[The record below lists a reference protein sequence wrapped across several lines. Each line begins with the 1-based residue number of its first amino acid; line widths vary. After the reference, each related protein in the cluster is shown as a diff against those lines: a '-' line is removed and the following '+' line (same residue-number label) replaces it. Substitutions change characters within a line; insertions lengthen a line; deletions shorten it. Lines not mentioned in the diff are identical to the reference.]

1 MKCAIEPHLNFNM
14 MRFRLGCWYLRANDL
29 KLKSTNISRGE
40 RVCQLCLRVRHKN
53 LVEDEE
59 HVVFECPSFEC
70 VRNKY
75 RDLFLEQTK
84 LNLFNL

>member
-1 MKCAIEPHLNFNM
+1 M
-14 MRFRLGCWYLRANDL
+14 
-29 KLKSTNISRGE
+29 
-40 RVCQLCLRVRHKN
+40 N

-70 VRNKY
+70 VRSKY

-84 LNLFNL
+84 SIQFMNTKK

>member
-1 MKCAIEPHLNFNM
+1 M
-14 MRFRLGCWYLRANDL
+14 
-29 KLKSTNISRGE
+29 
-40 RVCQLCLRVRHKN
+40 
-53 LVEDEE
+53 EDEE

-84 LNLFNL
+84 LIKFMNTKKQGKLASFLWNLMWEQKSMNNSNITDIINLYPIVTVSGNGQASPVARR

>member
-1 MKCAIEPHLNFNM
+1 MMK
-14 MRFRLGCWYLRANDL
+14 FRLGFWYLRANDL
-29 KLKSTNISRGE
+29 KSKSTNIPR
-40 RVCQLCLRVRHKN
+40 LCLRLRNMN

-75 RDLFLEQTK
+75 RDLFLKQTK
-84 LNLFNL
+84 LIQFMNTKKQGKLASFLWKLMW